1 MGAFPDKT
9 FAVELYFDS
18 ASDSRIKDAWSEL
31 SAASLPAWPLRI
43 GARPHV
49 SILVVDSASSANIDA
64 IFRSVIPAAPFGLA
78 FGSVDHFGTDDA
90 IVFLKPD
97 PSEELR
103 RLHRLAVAEA
113 ETRGL
118 IPRHRGNNWVPHC
131 TCDYRIKQ
139 EQLPVCLSILKRLL
153 PLQVRVQEVG
163 YAEVTPDRVNQLATA
178 TLGVAD

>member
-1 MGAFPDKT
+1 MT

-18 ASDSRIKDAWSEL
+18 AADSRIKAAWSEL
-31 SAASLPAWPLRI
+31 SAASLPAWPLRT

-49 SILVVDSASSANIDA
+49 SILVVDSASRPDIDA
-64 IFRSVIPAAPFGLA
+64 VFRSIVPASPFRITFSA
-78 FGSVDHFGTDDA
+78 VDHFGTDDA
-90 IVFLKPD
+90 IVLLKPD
-97 PSEELR
+97 PSEELP

-118 IPRHRGNNWVPHC
+118 VPRHRGNDWVPHC

-139 EQLPVCLSILKRLL
+139 EQLPVCFSILKRLL

-163 YAEVTPDRVNQLATA
+163 YAEVTPEWVHQVAAA
-178 TLGVAD
+178 TLGVPIIER